1 LNGTHLL
8 LVSAVD
14 VSLLGENIISKEN
27 TKAVLDASKDVV
39 VEANAEKTMCIVM
52 SHHLSTGQNNYI
64 MVANKS
70 VENVAEFKY

>member
-1 LNGTHLL
+1 LELNGTHLL

-27 TKAVLDASKDVV
+27 TKAVLDVV

-64 MVANKS
+64 MVANKC
-70 VENVAEFKY
+70 VENIAEFKY